1 MDVSAGI
8 GARRVCT
15 ALSLPAIANPV
26 AAAAT
31 GYSADLPRIAGG
43 TGDNAAGGACDRV
56 DESMNGAS
64 ERRIGVSSAV
74 KARHN

>member
-1 MDVSAGI
+1 
-8 GARRVCT
+8 
-15 ALSLPAIANPV
+15 V

-74 KARHN
+74 KARLN